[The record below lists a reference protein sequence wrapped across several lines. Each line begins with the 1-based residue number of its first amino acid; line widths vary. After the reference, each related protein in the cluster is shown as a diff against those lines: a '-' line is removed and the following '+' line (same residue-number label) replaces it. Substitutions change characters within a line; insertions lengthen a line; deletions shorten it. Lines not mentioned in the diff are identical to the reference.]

1 LEAAPGGTPA
11 VHAALYTAVPVSV
24 EEETYALATAAAVSG
39 VGLNSKNPP
48 VWNHCASACSA
59 FSSTCCCALDLVLV
73 LVLAQ
78 AAVDVLLL
86 AHALD
91 VQVHRG
97 VSRRVGREGGL

>member
-1 LEAAPGGTPA
+1 M
-11 VHAALYTAVPVSV
+11 H
-24 EEETYALATAAAVSG
+24 
-39 VGLNSKNPP
+39 
-48 VWNHCASACSA
+48 
-59 FSSTCCCALDLVLV
+59 LV

-97 VSRRVGREGGL
+97 VSRRVGREGGQWKVKNNQVMSRISVKSKTPQLVSYSLT

>member
-1 LEAAPGGTPA
+1 M
-11 VHAALYTAVPVSV
+11 H
-24 EEETYALATAAAVSG
+24 
-39 VGLNSKNPP
+39 
-48 VWNHCASACSA
+48 
-59 FSSTCCCALDLVLV
+59 LV

-97 VSRRVGREGGL
+97 VSRRVGREGGLLDLKPVSKFEFQLMNMVHFYLDLYYMNSWIY

>member
-1 LEAAPGGTPA
+1 M
-11 VHAALYTAVPVSV
+11 H
-24 EEETYALATAAAVSG
+24 
-39 VGLNSKNPP
+39 
-48 VWNHCASACSA
+48 
-59 FSSTCCCALDLVLV
+59 LV

-97 VSRRVGREGGL
+97 VPRRVGREGGQWKVKNNQVMSRISVKSKTPQLVSYSLT